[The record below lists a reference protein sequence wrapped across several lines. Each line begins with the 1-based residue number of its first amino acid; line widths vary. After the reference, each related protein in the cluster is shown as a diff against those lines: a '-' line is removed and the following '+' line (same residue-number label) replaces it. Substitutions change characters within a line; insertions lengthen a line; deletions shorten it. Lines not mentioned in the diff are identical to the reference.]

1 MSSMVPAL
9 LKILPKLIG
18 NFSHVVLTP
27 SKELLVQSMGNTL
40 RVKLKE
46 DIEGLTETINIPF
59 SALSPAL
66 LNKKDPT
73 LQLKGGAFVVSDK
86 GYKADLNYQQQ
97 LAPIHVE
104 VFEAEPFE
112 INPEVCLAISS
123 CLPALLLDKIHSN
136 QLDPLLSVSF
146 SAKKIFLGVNDRFQ
160 LAFTTVPAPDGSPTG
175 ATFQMPYGKAVSLF
189 RESTGSTLKMSVT
202 DEGAY
207 VKVKLLGLVTELSM
221 SWAKDDQAASV
232 EVVMEKAKSISSITG
247 AEIKLEKAA
256 VIQFLENSKAISVD
270 DTRIKFNVEGK
281 ALLISAES
289 SSGKMKA
296 KIPLEYSSQD
306 TAFILEHRFV
316 NSLMKKLDDQVSLTY
331 SDGMLK
337 TTSSK
342 LSFVTITST

>member
-1 MSSMVPAL
+1 MVPSL

-18 NFSHVVLTP
+18 NFSHIVITP

-46 DIEGLTETINIPF
+46 DIEGLTEPINIPF
-59 SALSPAL
+59 AALNASL
-66 LNKKDPT
+66 LNKPDPT
-73 LQLKGGAFVVSDK
+73 LQLKGGAFTVTDK
-86 GYKADLNYQQQ
+86 GYRADLNYQQQ

-104 VFEAEPFE
+104 VFEGDLFE
-112 INPEVCLAISS
+112 INPEVCSAISS
-123 CLPALLLDKIHSN
+123 CLPALMLDKIHSN

-160 LAFTTVPAPDGSPTG
+160 LAFTTTPAPDGSPTG

-189 RESTGSTLKMSVT
+189 KESTGSTLKLIVT

-207 VKVKLLGLVTELSM
+207 VKVKLLGLITEMSM
-221 SWAKDDQAASV
+221 SWPKDDQAATV
-232 EVVMEKAKSISSITG
+232 EAVMEKAKSISGITG

-256 VIQFLENSKAISVD
+256 VQQFLENSRAISAD
-270 DTRIKFNVEGK
+270 DTRVKFHIEGK
-281 ALLISAES
+281 VLIISAES

-306 TAFILEHRFV
+306 TDFILEHRFV
-316 NSLMKKLDDQVSLTY
+316 NSLMKKLDDQISLIY